1 MVVWRLRRCS
11 VFRSFWSFTR
21 IHVLPKDPNWPPTR
35 YSAAHQETTSTP
47 AHTQD
52 LQFVR
57 KRVYYTS
64 EAEKRFRTQSRV
76 DDETPTRGHGSTVV
90 QDANAPYDEY
100 LDKNRKD
107 PPTKATHTKREDNN
121 THNNAVK
128 TKPGFQATHRRS
140 DEGYATYNQNRSRSQ
155 PRPNGNVRTSSNANR
170 DEDKSSDIDRKSR
183 TMSAL
188 SYARD
193 DEWAKS
199 QNMACYDKTSQK
211 KNNTSG

>member
-21 IHVLPKDPNWPPTR
+21 IHVLPKDPNWPLATPPPIRERQVLPPTP
-35 YSAAHQETTSTP
+35 T
-47 AHTQD
+47 D

-57 KRVYYTS
+57 KRVYYTN
-64 EAEKRFRTQSRV
+64 EAGKRLRTQSRV

-90 QDANAPYDEY
+90 QDVNAPYDEY

-128 TKPGFQATHRRS
+128 TKTGFQVTHRRS

-170 DEDKSSDIDRKSR
+170 DKDKSSDIDRKSR

-199 QNMACYDKTSQK
+199 QNMAYDDKTSQE
-211 KNNTSG
+211 KNTTIG